1 HPLPRRE
8 AADSPGV
15 RDAPLARAARGGR
28 DGPARAG
35 PLHRRQR
42 RRPPDAGALP
52 EGHRRQEVRGGRRRD
67 ERPDPAVAL
76 RLLSRDRAGRRDAL
90 RAGPRDRRRR
100 GPDLRVG
107 RFPGEGPRA
116 GPGRAGRPARRDERR
131 RVWLRDGLQLQ
142 HATAGRRSARGRQP
156 VHDRAPPGDVRGPG
170 GGGDT
175 PMSQTFQGSFVAMV
189 TPFRNGQVDEA
200 KLRELVELHV
210 ANGTDGLIPC
220 GTNGESPS
228 LNHDEHRRVV
238 EIVIEAAHGRIRV
251 VAGTGSNSTTEA
263 IDLTKHAE
271 RAGAAGAL
279 VVNPYY
285 NKPTQEGLYRHFRA
299 VAESVAIPILVYN
312 IQSRTAVNVE
322 TDTLA
327 RLVRD
332 VRNIVGV
339 KEASGSL
346 DQMSQVIA
354 ACGPDFSVLS
364 GDDNVTLPLL
374 AIGGSGVV
382 SVIANIV
389 PRETADLVHAALDG
403 DWKRARDLHYRL
415 FPLARAAFLE
425 TNPIPIKEA
434 MAMAGMLEPEFRLPM
449 CRMSDANREKLRA
462 ILKSYALVK

>member
-1 HPLPRRE
+1 
-8 AADSPGV
+8 
-15 RDAPLARAARGGR
+15 
-28 DGPARAG
+28 
-35 PLHRRQR
+35 
-42 RRPPDAGALP
+42 
-52 EGHRRQEVRGGRRRD
+52 
-67 ERPDPAVAL
+67 
-76 RLLSRDRAGRRDAL
+76 
-90 RAGPRDRRRR
+90 
-100 GPDLRVG
+100 
-107 RFPGEGPRA
+107 
-116 GPGRAGRPARRDERR
+116 
-131 RVWLRDGLQLQ
+131 
-142 HATAGRRSARGRQP
+142 
-156 VHDRAPPGDVRGPG
+156 
-170 GGGDT
+170 
-175 PMSQTFQGSFVAMV
+175 MSQTFQGSFVAMV
-189 TPFRNGQVDEA
+189 TPFRNGKVDEA

-220 GTNGESPS
+220 GTTGESPS

-238 EIVIEAAHGRIRV
+238 EIVVEAARGRIRV
-251 VAGTGSNSTTEA
+251 VAGTGSNSTAEA

-322 TDTLA
+322 TDTMA
-327 RLVRD
+327 RLARD

-364 GDDNVTLPLL
+364 GDDNITLPLL

-434 MAMAGMLEPEFRLPM
+434 MAMAGMIEPEFRLPM

-462 ILKSYALVK
+462 ILKPYSLVK

>member
-1 HPLPRRE
+1 
-8 AADSPGV
+8 
-15 RDAPLARAARGGR
+15 
-28 DGPARAG
+28 
-35 PLHRRQR
+35 
-42 RRPPDAGALP
+42 
-52 EGHRRQEVRGGRRRD
+52 
-67 ERPDPAVAL
+67 
-76 RLLSRDRAGRRDAL
+76 
-90 RAGPRDRRRR
+90 
-100 GPDLRVG
+100 
-107 RFPGEGPRA
+107 
-116 GPGRAGRPARRDERR
+116 
-131 RVWLRDGLQLQ
+131 
-142 HATAGRRSARGRQP
+142 
-156 VHDRAPPGDVRGPG
+156 
-170 GGGDT
+170 
-175 PMSQTFQGSFVAMV
+175 MSQTFHGSFVAMV
-189 TPFRNGQVDEA
+189 TPFRNGKVDEA
-200 KLRELVELHV
+200 KLKELVEFHI

-220 GTNGESPS
+220 GTTGEAPS
-228 LNHDEHRRVV
+228 LSHDEHHKVV
-238 EIVIEAAHGRIRV
+238 ELVVEAARGRIKV
-251 VAGTGSNSTTEA
+251 VPGTGSYSTSDA
-263 IDLTKHAE
+263 IEMTKHAE

-322 TDTLA
+322 TATVA

-332 VRNIVGV
+332 VKNIVGV

-364 GDDNVTLPLL
+364 GDDNITLPLL

-389 PRETADLVHAALDG
+389 PRETADLVHAALEG

-425 TNPIPIKEA
+425 TNPIPIKEM

-449 CRMSDANREKLRA
+449 CRMSDANREKLRD
-462 ILKSYALVK
+462 IIKPYGLIK

>member
-1 HPLPRRE
+1 
-8 AADSPGV
+8 
-15 RDAPLARAARGGR
+15 
-28 DGPARAG
+28 
-35 PLHRRQR
+35 
-42 RRPPDAGALP
+42 
-52 EGHRRQEVRGGRRRD
+52 
-67 ERPDPAVAL
+67 
-76 RLLSRDRAGRRDAL
+76 
-90 RAGPRDRRRR
+90 
-100 GPDLRVG
+100 
-107 RFPGEGPRA
+107 
-116 GPGRAGRPARRDERR
+116 
-131 RVWLRDGLQLQ
+131 
-142 HATAGRRSARGRQP
+142 
-156 VHDRAPPGDVRGPG
+156 
-170 GGGDT
+170 
-175 PMSQTFQGSFVAMV
+175 MSQTFQGSFVAMV
-189 TPFRNGQVDEA
+189 TPFRNGKVDEA
-200 KLRELVELHV
+200 KLRELVEFHI
-210 ANGTDGLIPC
+210 AHGTDGLIPC
-220 GTNGESPS
+220 GTTGESPG
-228 LNHDEHRRVV
+228 LTHDEHRRVV
-238 EIVIEAAHGRIRV
+238 EVVIEAARGRIRV
-251 VAGTGSNSTTEA
+251 VAGTGSNSTAEA
-263 IDLTKHAE
+263 IELTKHAE

-332 VRNIVGV
+332 VASVAGV

-364 GDDNVTLPLL
+364 GDDNITLPLL
-374 AIGGSGVV
+374 VIGGSGVV

-462 ILKSYALVK
+462 ILKPYALVK

>member
-1 HPLPRRE
+1 
-8 AADSPGV
+8 
-15 RDAPLARAARGGR
+15 
-28 DGPARAG
+28 
-35 PLHRRQR
+35 
-42 RRPPDAGALP
+42 
-52 EGHRRQEVRGGRRRD
+52 
-67 ERPDPAVAL
+67 
-76 RLLSRDRAGRRDAL
+76 
-90 RAGPRDRRRR
+90 
-100 GPDLRVG
+100 
-107 RFPGEGPRA
+107 
-116 GPGRAGRPARRDERR
+116 
-131 RVWLRDGLQLQ
+131 
-142 HATAGRRSARGRQP
+142 
-156 VHDRAPPGDVRGPG
+156 
-170 GGGDT
+170 
-175 PMSQTFQGSFVAMV
+175 MSQTFQGSFVAMV
-189 TPFRNGQVDEA
+189 TPFRNGKVDEA

-220 GTNGESPS
+220 GTTGESPS

-238 EIVIEAAHGRIRV
+238 EVVIEAARGRIRV
-251 VAGTGSNSTTEA
+251 VAGTGSNSTAEA

-271 RAGAAGAL
+271 RAGASGAL

-299 VAESVAIPILVYN
+299 VAESVAIPVLVYN

-322 TDTLA
+322 TDTMA
-327 RLVRD
+327 RLARD

-364 GDDNVTLPLL
+364 GDDNITLPLL

-382 SVIANIV
+382 SVIANIL

-403 DWKRARDLHYRL
+403 DWKRARELHYRL

-434 MAMAGMLEPEFRLPM
+434 MAMAGMIEPEFRLPM

-462 ILKSYALVK
+462 ILKSYSLVK

>member
-1 HPLPRRE
+1 
-8 AADSPGV
+8 
-15 RDAPLARAARGGR
+15 
-28 DGPARAG
+28 
-35 PLHRRQR
+35 
-42 RRPPDAGALP
+42 
-52 EGHRRQEVRGGRRRD
+52 
-67 ERPDPAVAL
+67 
-76 RLLSRDRAGRRDAL
+76 
-90 RAGPRDRRRR
+90 
-100 GPDLRVG
+100 
-107 RFPGEGPRA
+107 
-116 GPGRAGRPARRDERR
+116 
-131 RVWLRDGLQLQ
+131 
-142 HATAGRRSARGRQP
+142 
-156 VHDRAPPGDVRGPG
+156 
-170 GGGDT
+170 
-175 PMSQTFQGSFVAMV
+175 MSQTFQGSFVAMV
-189 TPFRNGQVDEA
+189 TPFRNGKVDEA

-220 GTNGESPS
+220 GTTGESPS

-238 EIVIEAAHGRIRV
+238 EIVVEAARGRIRV
-251 VAGTGSNSTTEA
+251 VAGTGSNTTAEA

-271 RAGAAGAL
+271 RAGASGAL

-299 VAESVAIPILVYN
+299 VAESVAIPVLVYN

-322 TDTLA
+322 TDTMA
-327 RLVRD
+327 RLARD

-364 GDDNVTLPLL
+364 GDDNITLPLL

-434 MAMAGMLEPEFRLPM
+434 MAMAGMIEPEFRLPM

-462 ILKSYALVK
+462 ILKLYSLVK

>member
-1 HPLPRRE
+1 
-8 AADSPGV
+8 
-15 RDAPLARAARGGR
+15 
-28 DGPARAG
+28 
-35 PLHRRQR
+35 
-42 RRPPDAGALP
+42 
-52 EGHRRQEVRGGRRRD
+52 
-67 ERPDPAVAL
+67 
-76 RLLSRDRAGRRDAL
+76 
-90 RAGPRDRRRR
+90 
-100 GPDLRVG
+100 
-107 RFPGEGPRA
+107 
-116 GPGRAGRPARRDERR
+116 
-131 RVWLRDGLQLQ
+131 
-142 HATAGRRSARGRQP
+142 
-156 VHDRAPPGDVRGPG
+156 
-170 GGGDT
+170 
-175 PMSQTFQGSFVAMV
+175 MSQTFQGSFVAMV
-189 TPFRNGQVDEA
+189 TPFRNGKVDEA
-200 KLRELVELHV
+200 KLRELVEFHI
-210 ANGTDGLIPC
+210 AHGTDGLIPC
-220 GTNGESPS
+220 GTTGESPG
-228 LNHDEHRRVV
+228 LTHDEHRRIV
-238 EIVIEAAHGRIRV
+238 EVVIEAARGRIRV
-251 VAGTGSNSTTEA
+251 VAGTGSNSTAEA
-263 IDLTKHAE
+263 IELTKHAE

-332 VRNIVGV
+332 VASVVGV

-364 GDDNVTLPLL
+364 GDDNITLPLL